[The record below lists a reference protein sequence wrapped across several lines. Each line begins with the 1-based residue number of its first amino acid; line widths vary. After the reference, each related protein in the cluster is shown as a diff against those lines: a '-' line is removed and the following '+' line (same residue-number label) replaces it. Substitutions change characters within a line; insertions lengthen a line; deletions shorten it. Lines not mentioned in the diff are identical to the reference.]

1 MEPITLLGLI
11 AACMKLSGQVYD
23 IINKLSTTDET
34 VRGLGNETRSLS
46 EVLGSMETSLK
57 DPLIRQATMD
67 TKSGGHW
74 ENVSQSLGDCK
85 QTLRRL
91 KRIAKEVKIPQGGVF
106 RRGLSQVKLALSSGE
121 ILMYRQQISACT
133 QTMNLSLNWITVYP
147 TSVGS
152 VH

>member
-1 MEPITLLGLI
+1 MEPIALLGLI
-11 AACMKLSGQVYD
+11 AACTKLSVQVYN

-46 EVLGSMETSLK
+46 EVLGSMEISLK

-67 TKSGGHW
+67 TKSGRHW
-74 ENVSQSLGDCK
+74 EDVNQSLGDCK

-91 KRIAKEVKIPQGGVF
+91 KRIAKAVRVPQEGVF
-106 RRGLSQVKLALSSGE
+106 RRGLSQVKLALSSSE
-121 ILMYRQQISACT
+121 IVMYRQQISACT

-147 TSVGS
+147 TLVGS